1 MNFDRV
7 KAALKKRGYAVSSF
21 EAAKDAA
28 DYLDQQING
37 VSVSFGGSLTLS
49 EMNLPKLLALHNT
62 LCLPAQMYDD
72 VLGEVDPVKAMSTDV
87 FLTSVN
93 ALAETGEMIS
103 IDGIGNR
110 VASMMYGHKKVYL
123 VIGRNKLAENFEKAV
138 WRARNIAAPQNAKRL
153 HMKTPC
159 AVTGRCHDCSSPE
172 RICRGVSVLLG
183 KMFRMEMEV
192 VLINE
197 DLGL

>member
-49 EMNLPKLLALHNT
+49 EMNLPKLLVLHNT
-62 LCLPAQMYDD
+62 LCLPSQMYDD

-192 VLINE
+192 ILINE

>member
-62 LCLPAQMYDD
+62 LRLPSQMYDD

>member
-28 DYLDQQING
+28 DYLDQQLNG

-49 EMNLPKLLALHNT
+49 EMNLPKLLALHYT
-62 LCLPAQMYDD
+62 LCLPSQMYDD

>member
-62 LCLPAQMYDD
+62 LCLTSQMYDD

>member
-1 MNFDRV
+1 MNFDQV
-7 KAALKKRGYAVSSF
+7 KAALEKRGYAVSSF
-21 EAAKDAA
+21 ETAKDAA

-37 VSVSFGGSLTLS
+37 MSVSFGGSLTLS

-62 LCLPAQMYDD
+62 LCLPSQMYDD

-110 VASMMYGHKKVYL
+110 VASMMY
-123 VIGRNKLAENFEKAV
+123 
-138 WRARNIAAPQNAKRL
+138 
-153 HMKTPC
+153 
-159 AVTGRCHDCSSPE
+159 S
-172 RICRGVSVLLG
+172 VS
-183 KMFRMEMEV
+183 
-192 VLINE
+192 
-197 DLGL
+197 

>member
-49 EMNLPKLLALHNT
+49 EMNLPTLLALHNP
-62 LCLPAQMYDD
+62 LGLPSQMYDD

>member
-49 EMNLPKLLALHNT
+49 EMNLPKLLVLHNT
-62 LCLPAQMYDD
+62 LCLPSQMYDD

>member
-37 VSVSFGGSLTLS
+37 MSVSFGGSLTLS

-62 LCLPAQMYDD
+62 LCLLSQMYDD

-123 VIGRNKLAENFEKAV
+123 VIGRNKIAENFEKAV

-197 DLGL
+197 DMGL

>member
-62 LCLPAQMYDD
+62 LCLPSQMYDV

-123 VIGRNKLAENFEKAV
+123 VIGRNKLAENFEKAD

>member
-62 LCLPAQMYDD
+62 LCLPSQMYDD

-123 VIGRNKLAENFEKAV
+123 VIGRNKLEKAV

>member
-62 LCLPAQMYDD
+62 LGLPSQMYDD

>member
-28 DYLDQQING
+28 DYLDQQIKG

-49 EMNLPKLLALHNT
+49 EMNLPKLLALHKT
-62 LCLPAQMYDD
+62 LCLPSQMYDD
-72 VLGEVDPVKAMSTDV
+72 ALGEVDPVKAMSTDV

>member
-1 MNFDRV
+1 M
-7 KAALKKRGYAVSSF
+7 
-21 EAAKDAA
+21 
-28 DYLDQQING
+28 
-37 VSVSFGGSLTLS
+37 SFGGSLTLS
-49 EMNLPKLLALHNT
+49 EMGVPKRLASHNT
-62 LCLPAQMYDD
+62 LCLPSQMYDD